1 MDLDLVFFY
10 YAICELERIW
20 MFYMKRKKLEGLGG
34 EQYEGLDVEYYI
46 DSDTGEL
53 KAVYTFNNEIV
64 ERVKLSGRIA
74 ARASSLSLIHR
85 DLKSAKEWYQKA
97 NDLVERK
104 ELTADGK
111 AYGNILDLDLSSE
124 IRALFVASLTF
135 YGKAFSEA
143 KGRKLKMERDWLD
156 SDYFEL
162 HDSIINYRHN
172 FAAHSG
178 NQDYESAETSLLL
191 IRKNGKTFY
200 QAVTDRKQMSMIGV
214 EEEHVNMIDLFEHAI
229 QIVEKKY
236 NETLERIRTYVMQKS
251 YSFWCLA
258 AAGKDP
264 VNLDESNKKK
274 K

>member
-1 MDLDLVFFY
+1 
-10 YAICELERIW
+10 
-20 MFYMKRKKLEGLGG
+20 MKRKKLEGPGC
-34 EQYEGLDVEYYI
+34 ESYEGLDVEYYI
-46 DSDTGEL
+46 DSETGEF

-64 ERVKLSGRIA
+64 DRIKLSGRIA
-74 ARASSLSLIHR
+74 DRASSLSLIHR
-85 DLKSAKEWYQKA
+85 DLKSAKEWYQIA
-97 NDLVERK
+97 N
-104 ELTADGK
+104 ELAGRNELRTDGK
-111 AYGNILDLDLSSE
+111 LYGNILDIDLSSE

-156 SDYFEL
+156 SECFGL
-162 HDSIINYRHN
+162 HDCIINYRHN

-200 QAVTDRKQMSMIGV
+200 QAVTDRKQLSMIGV
-214 EEEHVNMIDLFEHAI
+214 EDEHVDMINLFEHAI
-229 QIVEKKY
+229 QVVEKKY

-258 AAGKDP
+258 ATGKDP
-264 VNLDESNKKK
+264 VNLDKLNKKK